1 VPAEAYVAWNAL
13 GTRRGGFGV
22 LLVGLLAALAVAR
35 LPVPA
40 LPRNPRAERAGLAVG
55 LLVVAALAVAL
66 PSPGPAPADPVDDE
80 PVPCEVTWGSGPPS
94 GWASLEDQG
103 GQGFYTFGTG
113 APEDSLAR
121 ANATVTVLRAYE
133 PRSYEE
139 SQVTLKGPDGTE
151 ATCGGEA
158 IGEDPE
164 RWSCSVEAEVNPRPA
179 PSRHEATA
187 PDRAGGPRPPAR
199 WTPEAK
205 VPGP

>member
-94 GWASLEDQG
+94 
-103 GQGFYTFGTG
+103 
-113 APEDSLAR
+113 
-121 ANATVTVLRAYE
+121 
-133 PRSYEE
+133 PR
-139 SQVTLKGPDGTE
+139 
-151 ATCGGEA
+151 
-158 IGEDPE
+158 
-164 RWSCSVEAEVNPRPA
+164 
-179 PSRHEATA
+179 
-187 PDRAGGPRPPAR
+187 
-199 WTPEAK
+199 
-205 VPGP
+205 